1 MIRVDFHNLIR
12 EETVVNVIALL
23 AGISLIASQSSS
35 SQQKN
40 KKFIFDWRKKIDE
53 NNMAFISISK
63 NGKTGFYYKTLM
75 SEFGDRFLEVP
86 TCLDETIG
94 VLFTS
99 LPPDTSKKE
108 SLRSLYFLDENT
120 FTAAIATGL
129 VKKIGGDLWINNK
142 LKESYPINKK
152 LADKTETNEVYF
164 NQKNELLKT
173 KPITK
178 ENMIDAMR
186 KYSELNNNDESL
198 LYVSKF
204 LEHVEK
210 APMKTKK
217 IVLGRGM

>member
-1 MIRVDFHNLIR
+1 MIRVDFHNLVR
-12 EETVVNVIALL
+12 EEKVVSVIALL
-23 AGISLIASQSSS
+23 AGASLIARQFSSDK
-35 SQQKN
+35 QEN
-40 KKFIFDWRKKIDE
+40 KKFVFDWRKKLDKE
-53 NNMAFISISK
+53 NQAFINISK
-63 NGKTGFYYKTLM
+63 NGEESFSYKTLM
-75 SEFGDRFLEVP
+75 SESGDRFLEVP
-86 TCLDETIG
+86 TCLDETIS

-99 LPPDTSKKE
+99 LPPDTPKKE

-120 FTAAIATGL
+120 FTAAIAIGL
-129 VKKIGGDLWINNK
+129 IKKIGGDLWINNE
-142 LKESYPINKK
+142 LKESCPINKI
-152 LADKTETNEVYF
+152 LADKTENDKVYYE
-164 NQKNELLKT
+164 QKNELFKT

-217 IVLGRGM
+217 VVLGRGM